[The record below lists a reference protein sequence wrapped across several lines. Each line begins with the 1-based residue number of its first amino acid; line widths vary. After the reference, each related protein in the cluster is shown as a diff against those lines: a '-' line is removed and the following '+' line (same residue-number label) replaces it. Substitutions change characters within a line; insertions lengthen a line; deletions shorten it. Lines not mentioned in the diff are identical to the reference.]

1 MKHAFK
7 ILTGILL
14 IAILGSCSRS
24 VREIS
29 VSGSGEVT
37 FVPDMVVFSVTVKNV
52 NPKLNDSLSQTKET
66 MKAILDACKDFA
78 VADADVKSGFVSSGK
93 EYQYNNRTERQ
104 DFLGYS
110 AAQSTQISL
119 RDISR
124 FEALSG
130 KLLSLGIASLD
141 NLSFSHSKLSEYSSQ
156 ADLLALDDAKASAAK
171 LAQRAGLKLGKVRF
185 ISDNGASPD
194 SGGFGLESER
204 VALAFSKT
212 IRSGIVV
219 APGILSLSRQV
230 NAVYEIE

>member
-7 ILTGILL
+7 ILTGILAF
-14 IAILGSCSRS
+14 AILCSCARS
-24 VREIS
+24 LREIS
-29 VSGSGEVT
+29 VSGSGELT

-66 MKAILDACKDFA
+66 MKAILGACKEFA
-78 VADADVKSGFVSSGK
+78 VADADVKSGFVNSGK

-124 FEALSG
+124 FEELSG

-171 LAQRAGLKLGKVRF
+171 LAQRIGRKLGPVRF
-185 ISDNGASPD
+185 ISNNGSLPD
-194 SGGFGLESER
+194 SNLNDMELARGTM
-204 VALAFSKT
+204 AFSKSL
-212 IRSGIVV
+212 RSGIVV

-230 NAVYEIE
+230 QAVFELE